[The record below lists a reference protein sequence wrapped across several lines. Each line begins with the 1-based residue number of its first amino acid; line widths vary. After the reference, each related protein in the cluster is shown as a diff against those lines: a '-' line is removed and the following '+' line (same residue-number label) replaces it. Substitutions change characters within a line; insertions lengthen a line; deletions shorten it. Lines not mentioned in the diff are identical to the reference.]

1 MKFSELGIDA
11 PILKALTE
19 AGYEAPTPIQQKA
32 MPPALAGRDLLGCAQ
47 TGTGKTAAFSVPI
60 LQRLS
65 RSGGHGLR
73 ALILT
78 PTRELALQI
87 YENMCQYA
95 RYLPCTAAVIFGG
108 VSQIPQVEAIQRGAD
123 VLIATPG
130 RLWDLMGQKL
140 VSLDRV
146 ECFVLDEADRML
158 DMGFINDVKKIV
170 KCIPGKRQTLLFS
183 ATMPKEIAA
192 FADSLL
198 HKPARI
204 SITPAATPVAG
215 AAWR

>member
-1 MKFSELGIDA
+1 MKFDELGIHA

-19 AGYEAPTPIQQKA
+19 AGYVAPTPIQEKA
-32 MPPALAGRDLLGCAQ
+32 VPPVLSGRDLLGCAQ
-47 TGTGKTAAFSVPI
+47 TGTGKTAAFSLPI

-65 RSGGHGLR
+65 TEKGEGIR

-87 YENMCQYA
+87 YENICQYA
-95 RYLPCTAAVIFGG
+95 RYTSCTAAVVFGG

-123 VLIATPG
+123 ILIATPG

-140 VSLDRV
+140 VSLSHV

-170 KCIPGKRQTLLFS
+170 QFIPDRKS
-183 ATMPKEIAA
+183 
-192 FADSLL
+192 
-198 HKPARI
+198 
-204 SITPAATPVAG
+204 VV
-215 AAWR
+215 